1 MMVSGAMSRLAATE
15 YQREAVR
22 FAGRYAG
29 YYAELGR
36 LWHSGKMSDTQYVR
50 LCVELERAGHDGSA
64 SLAARFVSDFR
75 RLNGVDP
82 GLIVYDEFDAA
93 AALARSIAT
102 TRILNSDPDKAYDTI
117 DDMAVGFNRAVLNA
131 GRDTVEWS
139 AGAQGR
145 SWRRVTDGDPCAFCA
160 MLATRSDYTTKE
172 RALTTGHTRR
182 HKRGGKRPLGSKY
195 HDHCGCTV
203 VEVVGRW
210 EPSAADTAYQ
220 RVYEKAREWVDY
232 HGLQQ
237 SPGNI
242 LKAMRTVGDMR

>member
-1 MMVSGAMSRLAATE
+1 MASGVQSRFAATE
-15 YQREAVR
+15 YQRQAIR
-22 FAGRYAG
+22 FAGKYAG
-29 YYAELGR
+29 YYSELGR
-36 LWHSGKMSDTQYVR
+36 LWRSGKMNDTQYVR

-64 SLAARFVSDFR
+64 AMAAKFVSDFR
-75 RLNGVDP
+75 KLNGVDP

-102 TRILNSDPDKAYDTI
+102 TRIMASDPDRAGDTI
-117 DDMAVGFNRAVLNA
+117 DRMAVGFNRAVLNA

-172 RALTTGHTRR
+172 RALTTGRTRR
-182 HKRGGKRPLGSKY
+182 HRRGGKRPLGSKY

-210 EPSAADTAYQ
+210 EPSSADTAYQ
-220 RVYEKAREWVDY
+220 RVYEKAREWVDD

-237 SPGNI
+237 SPSNI
-242 LKAMRTVGDMR
+242 LKAMRTVGGMR

>member
-1 MMVSGAMSRLAATE
+1 MASGVQSRFAATE
-15 YQREAVR
+15 YQRQAIR
-22 FAGRYAG
+22 FAGKYAG
-29 YYAELGR
+29 YYSELGR
-36 LWHSGKMSDTQYVR
+36 LWRSGKMNDTQYVR

-64 SLAARFVSDFR
+64 AMAAKFVSDFR
-75 RLNGVDP
+75 KLNGVDP

-102 TRILNSDPDKAYDTI
+102 TRIMASDPDRAGDTI
-117 DDMAVGFNRAVLNA
+117 DRMAVGFNRAVLNA

-139 AGAQGR
+139 AGTQGR

-182 HKRGGKRPLGSKY
+182 HKRGSKRPLGSRY

-203 VEVVGRW
+203 VEVVGPW
-210 EPSAADTAYQ
+210 EPNKADAGYQ
-220 RVYEKAREWVDY
+220 RTYEKAREWVDY
-232 HGLQQ
+232 HGLSQ
-237 SPGNI
+237 SPSNI
-242 LKAMRTVGDMR
+242 LKAMRTVGGMR

>member
-1 MMVSGAMSRLAATE
+1 MASGVASRFAATE

-22 FAGRYAG
+22 FAGKYAG
-29 YYAELGR
+29 YYSELGR
-36 LWHSGKMSDTQYVR
+36 LWHSGKMNDTQYVR

-64 SLAARFVSDFR
+64 AMAAKFVSDFR
-75 RLNGVDP
+75 KLNGVDP

-102 TRILNSDPDKAYDTI
+102 TRIMASDPDRVGDTI
-117 DDMAVGFNRAVLNA
+117 DRMAVGFNRAVLNA

-182 HKRGGKRPLGSKY
+182 HKRGSKRPLGSKY

-203 VEVVGRW
+203 VEVVGPW
-210 EPSAADTAYQ
+210 EPSRADAGYQ
-220 RVYEKAREWVDY
+220 RTYEKAREWVDD
-232 HGLQQ
+232 HGLSQ
-237 SPGNI
+237 SPSNI
-242 LKAMRTVGDMR
+242 LKAMRTVGGMR